1 MTYATWI
8 KNKIYDFNILSELSK
23 KIIMQVKRKPLTKK
37 KTLLESINV
46 INATKENVLL
56 EIKFLVKEGYLREF
70 SDSTIAMA

>member
-1 MTYATWI
+1 
-8 KNKIYDFNILSELSK
+8 
-23 KIIMQVKRKPLTKK
+23 MQVKRKPLTKK